1 MLNLEYENRIR
12 LNIKKFFQQETE
24 MITPEIA
31 SKSARRVV
39 VPLDKISSTELPYK
53 LKIKKLPPLL

>member
-1 MLNLEYENRIR
+1 MSA
-12 LNIKKFFQQETE
+12 
-24 MITPEIA
+24 PEIA
-31 SKSARRVV
+31 PKSARRVV